1 MALQQPPRIFPGPWW
16 DSHPALGRG
25 LSPAGFR
32 PSALAHAQWRPEA
45 AQPRRDPD
53 PGASVRLPPSSF
65 PLPRARTSNSSAVV
79 AMPGAELSPLA
90 SRARALGSG
99 AARPSGHEAGDARQL
114 PAGAAR
120 AAPMAAAAHA
130 GSGQRACAPRPGAVG
145 KGGGGRARSRLGQ
158 SRPGSRLGGA
168 GKAGPR
174 GPPSRKRAVGAEV
187 GRSGRK
193 QRLHSS

>member
-1 MALQQPPRIFPGPWW
+1 MKR
-16 DSHPALGRG
+16 S
-25 LSPAGFR
+25 
-32 PSALAHAQWRPEA
+32 
-45 AQPRRDPD
+45 
-53 PGASVRLPPSSF
+53 
-65 PLPRARTSNSSAVV
+65 
-79 AMPGAELSPLA
+79 
-90 SRARALGSG
+90 
-99 AARPSGHEAGDARQL
+99 EAGDARQL

-120 AAPMAAAAHA
+120 AAPMAAAARA

-145 KGGGGRARSRLGQ
+145 KGGGGRARARLGQ

-193 QRLHSS
+193 QRLHSSEQRRCWPPASRPAGRAHGPARAVAPRPRPGGSSRGLRPLLQVNRRCSGPASLLKAGGRVALPCAPGLAPGQSIAAINRFSSS